1 MPYNGLMNILM
12 MGTGTFAE
20 PTFAALLSSRHTVL
34 GLVTNPDRLSGKG
47 KDREMERGI
56 KKRAV
61 DAGLPVYQPLSIN
74 TPEAIAHLQTHFKPD
89 LFVVAAYGQILSKEV
104 LSIPPRGGIN
114 VHSSLLPKYRG
125 AAPIAW
131 AIYHGDTQTGVTII
145 RMTPRMDAGEMLG
158 QVIEPIH
165 PDDTAGTLEARLAAA
180 GAKLALNVLD
190 QLKAGTETGTP
201 QNMSLVTKA
210 PKLSKEMGLV
220 DYTRTAH
227 QVDCQIRAFQP
238 WPSAYTYWHR
248 TAGEPVRLIVM
259 RAIPD
264 ATQSSDRP
272 AGEVIQVKTDQVSIA
287 CGQGTVTNLVTVQP
301 SGKKPMAIG
310 DFLRGYRVQVGDRFG
325 PEKS

>member
-1 MPYNGLMNILM
+1 MNILM

-20 PTFAALLSSRHTVL
+20 PTFAALLASRHTVL
-34 GLVTNPDRLSGKG
+34 GLVTNPDRPSGKG

-56 KKRAV
+56 KKRAA
-61 DAGLPVYQPLSIN
+61 DAGLPVYQPFSIN
-74 TPEAIAHLQTHFKPD
+74 TPEAMEHLRTHFKPD

-158 QVIEPIH
+158 QVVEPIH
-165 PDDTAGTLEARLAAA
+165 PDDTAGTLEARLAVA
-180 GAKLALNVLD
+180 GAKLALSVLD
-190 QLKAGTETGTP
+190 QLEAGTETGTP
-201 QNMSLVTKA
+201 QDMSLVTKA

-238 WPSAYTYWHR
+238 WPSSYTYMHR
-248 TAGEPVRLIVM
+248 TAGEPIRLIVM

-264 ATQSSDRP
+264 LTQSSDQT
-272 AGEVIQVKTDQVSIA
+272 AGKVILVKPDRVSIA
-287 CGQGTVTNLVTVQP
+287 CGHGTVVNLVTVQP
-301 SGKKPMAIG
+301 SGKKAMAIG

-325 PEKS
+325 GESGS